1 MDMRVQALLNRKN
14 HVIKL
19 SAVTA
24 FILLAVLAGWRW
36 MHISDTDLTTPVL
49 AQTDIALQQ
58 RINQVEQRF
67 YYIESRL
74 NQLESQSRYSGTLSG
89 SSTSNQN
96 QFNQMRTEMD
106 SMRLAVESLRT
117 RLGEVEC
124 GLLKIDERT
133 LAPAVRQARR
143 QSVPNVLEPCRNDI
157 SSPVKLSSRP

>member
-1 MDMRVQALLNRKN
+1 MGMRVQALLNRQN
-14 HVIKL
+14 RVIKL

-24 FILLAVLAGWRW
+24 FILLAVLGGWRW

-49 AQTDIALQQ
+49 AQTDMALQQ

-74 NQLESQSRYSGTLSG
+74 NQLESQSRYAGTLTG

-96 QFNQMRTEMD
+96 QLNQMLSEMD
-106 SMRLAVESLRT
+106 SMRLEIDTLRT

-133 LAPAVRQARR
+133 LSPAARQARR
-143 QSVPNVLEPCRNDI
+143 QTSTSEACRAEPAL
-157 SSPVKLSSRP
+157 PVKLSARP